1 MGLIIWEITMT
12 DVSDFEKSILEKID
26 KGENLTKSELLRLV
40 TKFDHDDQIDNED
53 YFEFVSTI
61 VKIQDKY
68 FSIEWEYHLGKGSPD
83 ETNTVFTSQLVK
95 VFLETRIE
103 EHKRWVD
110 EQGRVIF

>member
-26 KGENLTKSELLRLV
+26 KGEDLTKSELLRLV
-40 TKFDHDDQIDNED
+40 TRFDHDDYIDEAA
-53 YFEFVSTI
+53 YFESISTI
-61 VKIQDKY
+61 VKIQDRY
-68 FSIEWEYHLGKGSPD
+68 FSIEWEYHIRKGSPD
-83 ETNTVFTSQLVK
+83 EMNTEFLSQPVK
-95 VFLETRIE
+95 VSLETRIE

>member
-26 KGENLTKSELLRLV
+26 KGEDLTKSELLRLV
-40 TKFDHDDQIDNED
+40 TKFDHDDHIDDED
-53 YFEFVSTI
+53 YFEFISTI

-68 FSIEWEYHLGKGSPD
+68 FAIEWEYHRGQGSLN
-83 ETNTVFTSQLVK
+83 ERNTEFPSQPVK
-95 VFLETRIE
+95 VSLETRIE
-103 EHKRWVD
+103 KHERWVD

>member
-1 MGLIIWEITMT
+1 MT

-40 TKFDHDDQIDNED
+40 TKFACNGHIDDEAHL
-53 YFEFVSTI
+53 EFISTI

-68 FSIEWEYHLGKGSPD
+68 FAIEWEYYRGQGSLN
-83 ETNTVFTSQLVK
+83 ERNTKFLSQPVK
-95 VFLETRIE
+95 VSLETRIE